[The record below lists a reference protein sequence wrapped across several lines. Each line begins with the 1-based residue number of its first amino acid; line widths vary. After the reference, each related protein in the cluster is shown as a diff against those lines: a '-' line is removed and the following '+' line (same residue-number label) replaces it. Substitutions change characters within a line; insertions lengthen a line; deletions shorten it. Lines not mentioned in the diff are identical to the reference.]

1 MAELTEQQ
9 GHLQSILAQQKDLAN
24 EINQLQAQI
33 TNKKELFNKT
43 QGVVEY
49 LTQVGVK
56 LPEEETE
63 PTTAPTEVV
72 K

>member
-33 TNKKELFNKT
+33 TTKKELFNKT

>member
-9 GHLQSILAQQKDLAN
+9 GHLSSILAQQKDLAT
-24 EINQLQAQI
+24 EINALQAQI
-33 TNKKELFNKT
+33 NNKKELFNKT

-49 LTQVGVK
+49 LTQLGVK
-56 LPEEETE
+56 LPEPEAPAEEAT
-63 PTTAPTEVV
+63 TEVV